1 MIDVLEQK
9 INNNISLELVKYI
22 YSRFPEI
29 RDNMSFSDTFKFI
42 YMFPDRIIVE
52 SENNVIKGFAMFVKL
67 TDDSLIDVMNNG
79 INYYQDL
86 KKLMSED
93 GEHIHF
99 IGVVA
104 DGFKFIRKGI
114 QNIRGI
120 YNPMTISWKYDLGD
134 KDRNFIMVL
143 RE

>member
-1 MIDVLEQK
+1 MIDVLEPK
-9 INNNISLELVKYI
+9 INNKISLELVKYV

-29 RDNMSFSDTFKFI
+29 RDNMSFTDTFKFI
-42 YMFPDRIIVE
+42 DIFPDRIIVE
-52 SENNVIKGFAMFVKL
+52 SENDAIKGFAMFMKL

-79 INYYQDL
+79 INYFQDL
-86 KKLMSED
+86 KKLMSEN

-114 QNIRGI
+114 KKIREI
-120 YNPMTISWKYDLGD
+120 YNPITISWKYDLGD